1 MLAQGHFHSTGSQV
15 HLLAA
20 INRTQALGL
29 IVTGLAGG
37 GTFDGNIGDLAGG
50 LINAVLP
57 GLDRAESCVEC

>member
-1 MLAQGHFHSTGSQV
+1 M
-15 HLLAA
+15 AA

-37 GTFDGNIGDLAGG
+37 GTFDGGIGDLAGG
-50 LINAVLP
+50 LVNAALP